1 MDETLDR
8 LARAYDRTVELHRRG
23 ISPLDELPR
32 KLVEDPAVVE
42 LLELG
47 RRVNSGDP
55 ALREHLDRGGRLL
68 DVGCCANLANYR
80 LDRWSTRYHGV
91 DIAGELLGA
100 MAAFVR
106 REGLEIGGL
115 IRAEAARLP
124 FTEDSF
130 NAVAVIGVCGYLTMD
145 YTVHCLD
152 ELERVTAPGGRL
164 AVDLPDTGHRLH
176 PALVRLGR
184 ALERPPLPVEP
195 RWFEERLRESFEIHH
210 RDEGLIIRWLLRKR
224 GKQ

>member
-1 MDETLDR
+1 MDEALDR
-8 LARAYDRTVELHRRG
+8 LARAYDRTLELHRRG
-23 ISPLDELPR
+23 RSPLDELPR
-32 KLVEDPAVVE
+32 ELVEDPAVVE

-55 ALREHLDRGGRLL
+55 ALREYLDHGGRLL

-80 LDRWSTRYHGV
+80 LDRWSTLYHGV
-91 DIAGELLGA
+91 DIAGELLAA

-106 REGLEIGGL
+106 RKGLEIGGL
-115 IRAEAARLP
+115 IRAEAARLA
-124 FTEDSF
+124 FTEASF
-130 NAVAVIGVCGYLTMD
+130 NAVAVIGVCGYLTAD
-145 YTVHCLD
+145 YTVRCLA

-164 AVDLPDTGHRLH
+164 AVDLPDPTHRLH

-184 ALERPPLPVEP
+184 ALGRPPLPVECD
-195 RWFEERLRESFEIHH
+195 WFEEQLLKSFDIQR

-224 GKQ
+224 EKR